1 MNRIDVLD
9 HGYVQ
14 LLDVMGTDTTPA
26 ETARVSYDKGTKTV
40 NDDRAL
46 IRYLMRH
53 KHTSPLEMVEFKFR
67 LKMPIFV
74 ARQHIRHRTANVN
87 EVSYRY
93 SVVENEFFMPDA
105 LHYQSEKNKQCS
117 SDEVVWGGDYSQEV
131 MLSWMRDSA
140 ADSFNT
146 YEALLQEN
154 VSREIARTV
163 LPLSIYTT
171 MIWKID
177 MHNLFHYLKLRL
189 HSHAQHEIQVY
200 AQAMYDLIRP
210 LFPICCEAFE
220 DYYLFAK
227 TFSRQE
233 MNILSDML
241 NHFEIDLIRE
251 FAKNSPLSKREQD
264 EFVDKLVGVIV

>member
-1 MNRIDVLD
+1 MNKIEVLN
-9 HGYVQ
+9 HGYVE
-14 LLDVMGTDTTPA
+14 LLETMGTDTTPA
-26 ETARVSYDKGTKTV
+26 ESARVSYAKGTKSI

-46 IRYLMRH
+46 IRYLIRN

-93 SVVENEFFMPDA
+93 SVVEDEYFIPET
-105 LHYQSEKNKQCS
+105 LHTQSKENKQCS
-117 SDEVVWGGDYSQEV
+117 SEEVVEGDVSQSD
-131 MLSWMRDSA
+131 MLSWIEETSNGAFD
-140 ADSFNT
+140 T
-146 YEALLQEN
+146 YHALIEQG

-189 HSHAQHEIQVY
+189 HSHAQKEIRVY
-200 AQAMYDLIRP
+200 AQAMYDLIKP
-210 LFPICCEAFE
+210 DFPICCEAFE
-220 DYYLFAK
+220 DYVLDAC
-227 TFSRQE
+227 TFSAQE
-233 MNILSDML
+233 MRFLRSHIQIQELIKTLNMSSRLS
-241 NHFEIDLIRE
+241 EKEKKE
-251 FAKNSPLSKREQD
+251 FLL
-264 EFVDKLVGVIV
+264 KL

>member
-26 ETARVSYDKGTKTV
+26 EAARVSYDKGTKTI

-93 SVVENEFFMPDA
+93 SIVENEYYLPTE
-105 LHYQSEKNKQCS
+105 LHKQSEKNKQCS
-117 SDEVVWGGDYSQEV
+117 SDELVQGEVSQTD
-131 MLSWMRDSA
+131 MLSWMKDTA
-140 ADSFNT
+140 TEAFYT
-146 YEALLQEN
+146 YEGLLQEG
-154 VSREIARTV
+154 VSREVARTV

-189 HSHAQHEIQVY
+189 HSHAQYEIQVY
-200 AQAMYDLIRP
+200 AQAMYDLIKP
-210 LFPICCEAFE
+210 DFPICCEAFE
-220 DYYLFAK
+220 DYSLYAK
-227 TFSRQE
+227 TFSKQE
-233 MNILSDML
+233 MGILHDML
-241 NHFEIDLIRE
+241 MEYDVDAVRVWLENNTHL
-251 FAKNSPLSKREQD
+251 PKREQV
-264 EFVDKLVGVIV
+264 EFVDKLFGVIL

>member
-26 ETARVSYDKGTKTV
+26 EAARVSYDKGTKTV

-93 SVVENEFFMPDA
+93 SVVENEFFLPTE
-105 LHYQSEKNKQCS
+105 LHKQSEQNKQCS
-117 SDEVVWGGDYSQEV
+117 SDQLVKGEVSQID
-131 MLSWMRDSA
+131 MLSWMKDTA
-140 ADSFNT
+140 TEAFYT
-146 YEALLQEN
+146 YEGLLQEG

-227 TFSRQE
+227 TFSREE